1 MAVTHTENNKRI
13 AKNTAMLYVR
23 MFFIMA
29 ITFYTSRVV
38 LQVLGVEDYGIYNVV
53 GGVAAMF
60 GFINGSLSGASSRFI
75 TFSLGKGDEKELCRV
90 FNCVVTIHYLIAVM
104 ILIIAETF
112 GLWFVMTQLVIPPER
127 MEAALWVYQSAMLSM
142 VIMLTSTPFNALIIA
157 HERMSV
163 FAYISVF
170 EVIAQL
176 GIVLLLFTLPFDKL
190 EAYAVLIVMV
200 QITVRVIYIGYCRHN
215 FFESHYRL
223 QWDKKYLREI
233 FSYAGWTLSGN
244 LAVVCYTQGVN
255 VLLNLFFGPV
265 VNAARG
271 IAVQVQ
277 AGLMRFFSNFQT
289 AVTPQI
295 TKSYAV
301 NDLVYMHKLVLSSSR
316 YSFYLML
323 LVSLPV
329 LLETEYILQLWLG
342 EVPDHT
348 VSFVRILIFAS
359 MNYPLSGP
367 TVIAIHATGDIKKF
381 QLIEGGLL
389 LTVVPVAFLLLK
401 FMHISAEMVLVT
413 YLFIETVTQ
422 FVRVWIVYP
431 YIGLPKHKYLTKVL
445 WPIIKVSAFS
455 WILPVLT
462 QIGGLSGFASLFVV
476 TIVSILSTVFCVYMF
491 GMSHNERL
499 LAREKVLAISHK
511 VLKQ

>member
-316 YSFYLML
+316 YSFYPMP
-323 LVSLPV
+323 LV
-329 LLETEYILQLWLG
+329 
-342 EVPDHT
+342 
-348 VSFVRILIFAS
+348 
-359 MNYPLSGP
+359 
-367 TVIAIHATGDIKKF
+367 
-381 QLIEGGLL
+381 
-389 LTVVPVAFLLLK
+389 
-401 FMHISAEMVLVT
+401 
-413 YLFIETVTQ
+413 
-422 FVRVWIVYP
+422 
-431 YIGLPKHKYLTKVL
+431 
-445 WPIIKVSAFS
+445 
-455 WILPVLT
+455 
-462 QIGGLSGFASLFVV
+462 
-476 TIVSILSTVFCVYMF
+476 
-491 GMSHNERL
+491 
-499 LAREKVLAISHK
+499 
-511 VLKQ
+511 